1 MFEITVYYY
10 YTSEIYVIYGFQV
23 MRIEDTPIK
32 DISDGTFDGS
42 LAESLEELYLINTWL
57 TRVSPAIKVRIFF
70 RIKSDIL
77 NIEMNY
83 NVTYYFN
90 FYFRI

>member
-1 MFEITVYYY
+1 
-10 YTSEIYVIYGFQV
+10 

>member
-1 MFEITVYYY
+1 
-10 YTSEIYVIYGFQV
+10 

-57 TRVSPAIKVRIFF
+57 TRVPPAIKARKNVCH
-70 RIKSDIL
+70 IKSDIL
-77 NIEMNY
+77 NINSRQ
-83 NVTYYFN
+83 TLK
-90 FYFRI
+90 